1 MSLAASCF
9 NHAMPLLRLLLLLL
23 GASLAAAGLARQDP
37 APVKRAVE
45 NFLQTQTKGLPG
57 QASFSVG
64 AIDPNN
70 QLAPC
75 PSLAVAMP
83 PGARPWGR
91 TQVVVRCQAESG
103 WSLFVPVHIKVSGDY
118 FVTARALATGQV
130 LQEGDLMRQS
140 GDLTEQPA
148 GVVTDAA
155 QAVGRTLAVS
165 LPAGRPLRSDMLRQ
179 AVVIQQNQSVKVIA
193 RGAGFTVA
201 NEGRALTKAAEGQV
215 VQVRLAGGQVVSG
228 VAQPDGSV
236 EVKY

>member
-1 MSLAASCF
+1 
-9 NHAMPLLRLLLLLL
+9 MPLSRLLLLLL
-23 GASLAAAGLARQDP
+23 GASLATGSLARQDP
-37 APVKRAVE
+37 APVRRAVE
-45 NFLQTQTKGLPG
+45 SFLQTQIKGLPG

-75 PSLAVAMP
+75 PNLAVTMP

-91 TQVVVRCQAESG
+91 TQVAVRCQIEGG

-118 FVTARALATGQV
+118 FVTARALAPGQV
-130 LQEGDLMRQS
+130 VQEADLTRQS

-148 GVVTDAA
+148 GIVTDPS
-155 QAVGRTLAVS
+155 QAIGRTLAVS

-193 RGAGFTVA
+193 KGVGFTVA
-201 NEGRALTKAAEGQV
+201 NEGRALTKASEGQV
-215 VQVRLAGGQVVSG
+215 VQVRLASGQVVSG
-228 VAQPDGSV
+228 VARADGSV

>member
-1 MSLAASCF
+1 MLRF
-9 NHAMPLLRLLLLLL
+9 RLVLLIL
-23 GASLAAAGLARQDP
+23 GAALATGSLARQDP

-45 NFLQTQTKGLPG
+45 GFLQTQIKGLPG

-64 AIDPNN
+64 PIDPNN

-91 TQVVVRCQAESG
+91 TQVSVRCQMEGG

-118 FVTARALATGQV
+118 FVTARPLAPGQV
-130 LQEGDLMRQS
+130 LQEGDLTRQS
-140 GDLTEQPA
+140 GDLTEMPG
-148 GVVTDAA
+148 GVITDVA

-165 LPAGRPLRSDMLRQ
+165 LPAGRPLRGDMLRQ
-179 AVVIQQNQSVKVIA
+179 AVVVQQNQSVKVIA
-193 RGAGFTVA
+193 RGAGFTIA
-201 NEGRALTKAAEGQV
+201 NEGRALTKATEGQV
-215 VQVRLAGGQVVSG
+215 VQVRLAGGQIVSG
-228 VAQPDGSV
+228 VARADGSV